1 MKNPSNTQNKSK
13 TVNVTGNNADTN
25 TASSQKKE
33 QNRNPLKDTQKIHYA
48 IYNRT
53 KTQKFTGRYWKPFET
68 KKPL

>member
-1 MKNPSNTQNKSK
+1 MLQVIMQILIPPARK
-13 TVNVTGNNADTN
+13 
-25 TASSQKKE
+25 KKE